1 MLYCLQHVVS
11 DERVLALVQNAIREE
26 EETENTTKPDAV
38 AVDLN
43 FVSFS
48 N

>member
-26 EETENTTKPDAV
+26 EETENTTKPDTV
-38 AVDLN
+38 AVDLD